1 MRTYGIVLSLFS
13 VPLVAAPLMA
23 AFPAG
28 TTIGAGTLSST
39 VQLKSIA
46 TADPQSSGA
55 PDFAVNSGDSRFMY
69 LGEQDGE
76 IKVLDFNQANPLLA
90 TDFLDLRTALPSGT
104 IFTSV
109 NTGERGLIGGA
120 FSPGFNDPSSAGY
133 RKFYTF
139 CTEQVTSTPPF
150 TFTHQTEYP
159 GSPTNPTTYDAKDV
173 LREWT
178 VGAPNAQGVM
188 TVDTSIASRVVLT
201 VGKPGP
207 FHHGGG
213 ITFGADGY
221 LYIPLGDGGGGGSN
235 GGNDGGNTSSS
246 QGHTN
251 PFSSG
256 GNPLGMNPD
265 IPGSGGWTGQGNA
278 QDRRNVY
285 GKILRIQP
293 INNPSDPNTKANSH
307 GAAGD
312 YRIPLTNPYVNNAN
326 GFAEEIYAYGFR
338 NPFRISFDKLNGTDL
353 YAADVGQ
360 DRTTNASPGPSRE
373 EIDKIVPAGNYGW
386 VIKSGDQLNSTAAPY
401 SSSIGATLIDPI
413 AEYPTNVEGFGGVAA
428 IGGFVYRGSLIPE
441 LYGKYVFGDLALDG
455 SANGRILY
463 TDFTTPSLQVFD
475 INLTG
480 GAAKPTANLH
490 GVAQDANGEIY
501 YLWGNGQ
508 ITELVPEPAT
518 WVLALIGAAAIAASL
533 RPRFV
538 HLVSYRPPPFCSIFA
553 QVSFSVTVRLKTGLP
568 GLESMTSAMK

>member
-1 MRTYGIVLSLFS
+1 MRKHRALLLVFLILALAGS
-13 VPLVAAPLMA
+13 VQADYPPNTV
-23 AFPAG
+23 
-28 TTIGAGTLSST
+28 IGSGTLAST
-39 VQLKSIA
+39 VQLKFIT
-46 TADPQSSGA
+46 TADPQSIGA
-55 PDFAVNSGDSRFMY
+55 PDFGVNSGDPRFMY
-69 LGEQDGE
+69 LGEQNGQ
-76 IKVLDFNQANPLLA
+76 IKILDFNQANPLLA
-90 TDFLDLRTALPSGT
+90 TNFLDLNTALPSGT
-104 IFTSV
+104 IFTGV
-109 NTGERGLIGGA
+109 NTGERGLIGA
-120 FSPGFNDPSSAGY
+120 TFSPGFNDPSSPGY
-133 RKFYTF
+133 RKFYTY
-139 CTEQVTSTPPF
+139 CTENINSTPPF

-178 VGAPNAQGVM
+178 VNAPNAQGVM
-188 TVDTSIASRVVLT
+188 TVNTSIPSRVVLT

-221 LYIPLGDGGGGGSN
+221 MYIPLGDGGGGPSN
-235 GGNDGGNTSSS
+235 GGNDGGNNSLD

-251 PFSSG
+251 P
-256 GNPLGMNPD
+256 GNPDVP
-265 IPGSGGWTGQGNA
+265 GGWTGQGNA

-312 YRIPLTNPYVNNAN
+312 YRIPLTNPYVNNSN

-360 DRTTNASPGPSRE
+360 DRSTQATPGPSRE

-401 SSSIGATLIDPI
+401 SSSIGVPLIDPI
-413 AEYPTNVEGFGGVAA
+413 AEYPTNAEGVGGLAA
-428 IGGFVYRGSLIPE
+428 IGGFIYRGSLIPD
-441 LYGKYVFGDLALDG
+441 LYGKYVFGDLA
-455 SANGRILY
+455 STSSTTNGRILD
-463 TDFTTPSLQVFD
+463 TDFSTPSLQVFD

-480 GAAKPTANLH
+480 GYAKPTANLH
-490 GVAQDANGEIY
+490 GVAQGADGEIY
-501 YLWGNGQ
+501 YLWGDGQ
-508 ITELVPEPAT
+508 VTKLVPEPAT
-518 WVLALIGAAAIAASL
+518 MVLAVFGAVAIGWQL
-533 RPRFV
+533 RR
-538 HLVSYRPPPFCSIFA
+538 RII
-553 QVSFSVTVRLKTGLP
+553 
-568 GLESMTSAMK
+568 